1 MQYFPLF
8 IDTHELPVLVVGGG
22 DVAARKLE
30 LLCRT
35 YARVRVIALE
45 ACDEVRALGAT
56 GKIDLSERAV
66 SDGDIRDVQL
76 AYLAT
81 NDEALNVRLAA
92 VARSRGILAN
102 VVDNP
107 AHCRFITPSIVDR
120 GRLVVAI
127 STAGAAPVF
136 ARDIRARLEA
146 WLPPSLAPLFDFI
159 AERRVQVQNR
169 LDSVP
174 ERRRFWERFFTLNG
188 DRFDGNTQ
196 DHFDDAFENIAAQG
210 ELLLIDE
217 DTSPRL
223 LPIAAMAMLQRLDCI
238 ASNLT
243 VPMEL
248 NELLRRDADR
258 AAQPAIGELEH
269 WLASGKRVLVYAA
282 AADIKALRAHFP
294 QARHLRAG
302 AL

>member
-8 IDTHELPVLVVGGG
+8 VDTRDRSVLVVGGG

-35 YARVRVIALE
+35 DALITVIATE
-45 ACDEVRALGAT
+45 ACAEIQAQKRSGRITLHERPVNEDD
-56 GKIDLSERAV
+56 ICDWDL
-66 SDGDIRDVQL
+66 L
-76 AYLAT
+76 YLAT
-81 NDEALNVRLAA
+81 NDESLNVRLAG
-92 VARSRGILAN
+92 VARRRNIWAN

-107 AHCRFITPSIVDR
+107 AYCDFITPSIVDR

-146 WLPPSLAPLFDFI
+146 WLPPSLTPLFDFI
-159 AERRVQVQNR
+159 ATRRQQVQET
-169 LDSVP
+169 LATVP
-174 ERRRFWERFFTLNG
+174 ARRRFWERFFALNG
-188 DRFDGNTQ
+188 DRFDAQTEL
-196 DHFDDAFENIAAQG
+196 HFEDTFLSLDGQG

-223 LPIAAMAMLQRLDCI
+223 LPIAAMAMLQRLDI
-238 ASNLT
+238 IETDASLPT
-243 VPMEL
+243 EL
-248 NELLRRDADR
+248 NELLRRDAERRPPSSFATLDK
-258 AAQPAIGELEH
+258 ALET
-269 WLASGKRVLVYAA
+269 GKRVLVYADA
-282 AADIKALRAHFP
+282 AQIKALRAHFP
-294 QARHLRAG
+294 QARHLRPG

>member
-8 IDTHELPVLVVGGG
+8 VDTRDRSVLVVGGG

-35 YARVRVIALE
+35 DARITVIATE
-45 ACDEVRALGAT
+45 ACDDIQAMKRSGRVVLHERPVNDDD
-56 GKIDLSERAV
+56 IYDWDL
-66 SDGDIRDVQL
+66 L
-76 AYLAT
+76 YLAT
-81 NDEALNVRLAA
+81 NDEALNVRLAGI
-92 VARSRGILAN
+92 ARSRSMWAN

-107 AHCRFITPSIVDR
+107 AYCDFITPSIVDR

-146 WLPPSLAPLFDFI
+146 WLPPSLTPLFDFI
-159 AERRVQVQNR
+159 AARRQQVQET
-169 LDSVP
+169 LATVP
-174 ERRRFWERFFTLNG
+174 ARRRFWERFFALNG
-188 DRFDGNTQ
+188 DRFDGQTEL
-196 DHFDDAFENIAAQG
+196 HFEDAFLSLDGQG

-223 LPIAAMAMLQRLDCI
+223 LPIAAMAMLQRLDI
-238 ASNLT
+238 IETDSSL
-243 VPMEL
+243 PPEL
-248 NELLRRDADR
+248 NELLRRDAER
-258 AAQPAIGELEH
+258 RPPSSFAALDKALET
-269 WLASGKRVLVYAA
+269 GQRVLVYADA
-282 AADIKALRAHFP
+282 AQIKALRAHFP
-294 QARHLRAG
+294 QARHLKPG